1 MSKSRQSPV
10 PEERRS
16 AATVVA
22 EAIREGIL
30 GGRFVPGQRL
40 VEADITAECGVSR
53 GPVRDAF
60 GRLAAEGLLEI
71 LAFRGAR
78 VKQYS
83 AAEVGYLFEVREIL
97 EGFAARGA
105 ARNCK
110 PGKAIR
116 TRIATLHRNM
126 VAAVKAGRIQDFSR
140 LNKNFHDA
148 VLEAAGNPILTPL
161 VLQLQIQALRT
172 VFQSSM
178 DLDMLRRSSSQ
189 HDLIVERILA
199 GDEDGAEAAMRA
211 HIRAA
216 RQQLAQGLPT
226 GTDLG

>member
-1 MSKSRQSPV
+1 MTKSPQSRA

-16 AATVVA
+16 AAA
-22 EAIREGIL
+22 MIADAIRDGIL
-30 GGRFVPGQRL
+30 GGRFAPGQRL
-40 VEADITAECGVSR
+40 VEADITAEFGVSR

-71 LAFRGAR
+71 LTYRGAR
-78 VKQYS
+78 VKQYT
-83 AAEVGYLFEVREIL
+83 AAEIVHLFEVREVL

-110 PGKAIR
+110 PGRPLRNHI
-116 TRIATLHRNM
+116 ITLHRSM
-126 VAAVKAGRIQDFSR
+126 GAAVKAGRIRDFSR

-178 DLDMLRRSSSQ
+178 DLDMLRRSSAQ

-216 RQQLAQGLPT
+216 REQLAGAAPAEA
-226 GTDLG
+226 